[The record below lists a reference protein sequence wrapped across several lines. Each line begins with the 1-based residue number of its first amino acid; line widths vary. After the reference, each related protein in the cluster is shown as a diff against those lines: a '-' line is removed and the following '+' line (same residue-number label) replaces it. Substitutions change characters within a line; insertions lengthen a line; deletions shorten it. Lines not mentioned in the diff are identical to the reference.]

1 MYDPTESVQPLV
13 ASTLGPPVRPSE
25 RPTSINRCR
34 SASNPARSIER
45 YASHLPSGEQRGVL
59 SAPRPV
65 VSARIPDPSGPA
77 RYTSTFLLPGPLD
90 VARDEEP
97 RAVGEPQRIEHAVGQ
112 TRHAARLAS
121 GNRKHPQLRAVLA
134 RGYEGEG
141 AAVGRPARLPIR
153 SGTRREL
160 AHGPA
165 RHVREPDAR
174 DTAVVLEGLL
184 GDGVRDPFPV
194 GRELW
199 VAHRLE
205 REIVVDGDR
214 ALLGGKTGKREKGN
228 GNRETSQRD
237 Q

>member
-34 SASNPARSIER
+34 SASNPARSIDR
-45 YASHLPSGEQRGVL
+45 YASHFPTGEYRSVFSTPGPQARVGREVVV
-59 SAPRPV
+59 AP
-65 VSARIPDPSGPA
+65 ID
-77 RYTSTFLLPGPLD
+77 FLLRGPLD
-90 VARDEEP
+90 VARDDEP

-112 TRHAARLAS
+112 TRQAPRLAS
-121 GNRKHPQLRAVLA
+121 GDREHPQLRAVLA

-165 RHVREPDAR
+165 RHVREPGAR
-174 DTAVVLEGLL
+174 DAAVVLEG
-184 GDGVRDPFPV
+184 
-194 GRELW
+194 
-199 VAHRLE
+199 
-205 REIVVDGDR
+205 
-214 ALLGGKTGKREKGN
+214 
-228 GNRETSQRD
+228 
-237 Q
+237 